1 MQQNGAFLVSGLW
14 LRLAAAAGPDVKRK
28 GALTHEKLLG
38 IVLSAA
44 MLLSMAAC
52 GSTAASSAAADSTAD
67 AATATDAA
75 ASDLKVGVITI
86 GDETEGYTAAHIN
99 GIKAA
104 AQKLGMSDSQ
114 IVWKYKVP
122 EGAECSDAAEDL
134 VGQGCNLV
142 VSNSYG
148 HQTYIVE
155 EAEKYPDVTFVS
167 MTGDFAALTGLDN
180 FKNAFTNVYESRYVA
195 GVVAGMKLQ
204 ELVESGTL
212 TPETQPNS
220 FTADGKVKIGYVGA
234 YNYAEVVSGYTAF
247 FLGVQSVYPNVAMEV
262 MYTNSWFDIDKEG
275 AAAEALIANGSVIIG
290 QHADSTGA
298 PAATQ
303 KQKDAG
309 KICYSVGYNID
320 MLETAPTAALTS
332 ATNVW
337 EVYYEYLFK
346 SMMDG
351 ENPATNW
358 SEGYNEGAVAITD
371 LGPEVAEGTAEK
383 VAEVEAALKD
393 GSLHVFDTS
402 KFTVNGETVTTAP
415 IDLTFYDYSTGTPVA
430 VYQGD
435 TEEAITDGYFSEST
449 LRSAPYFSCALTAL
463 PRMQTRLPDPT
474 N

>member
-1 MQQNGAFLVSGLW
+1 M
-14 LRLAAAAGPDVKRK
+14 K
-28 GALTHEKLLG
+28 KLLG
-38 IVLSAA
+38 ILLSAV
-44 MLLSMAAC
+44 MVFSLAAC
-52 GSTAASSAAADSTAD
+52 GSSASSQSSSAATADSAASSEAAGTE
-67 AATATDAA
+67 AA
-75 ASDLKVGVITI
+75 ASDLKVGVILV
-86 GDETEGYTAAHIN
+86 GDETEGYTAAHMK

-104 AQKLGMSDSQ
+104 AEKLGMTDDQ
-114 IVWKYKVP
+114 IIWKYKVP
-122 EGAECSDAAEDL
+122 ESAECSDAAEDL
-134 VGQGCNLV
+134 VGQGCNLI

-148 HQTYIVE
+148 HQSYMDEV
-155 EAEKYPDVTFVS
+155 ASKYPDVTFVS

-180 FKNAFTNVYESRYVA
+180 FKNAFTNVYESRYVS
-195 GVVAGMKLQ
+195 GVVAGMKVK
-204 ELVESGTL
+204 ELVESGAL
-212 TPETQPNS
+212 TPDTQADS

-247 FLGVQSVYPNVAMEV
+247 FLGIKSVYPDVVMEV
-262 MYTNSWFDIDKEG
+262 MYTNSWFDIDKEA
-275 AAAEALIANGSVIIG
+275 AAAEALIANGCVIIG

-309 KICYSVGYNID
+309 RICYSVGYNID

-351 ENPATNW
+351 ETPATNW

-402 KFTVNGETVTTAP
+402 KFTVNGEAVTTAP

-449 LRSAPYFSCALTAL
+449 LRSAPYFSLRIDGITEDA
-463 PRMQTRLPDPT
+463 DPVA
-474 N
+474 

>member
-1 MQQNGAFLVSGLW
+1 MKKILAFV
-14 LRLAAAAGPDVKRK
+14 LAAIMMLTLLAGCSNGGEKDSDVKNFK
-28 GALTHEKLLG
+28 IGFIFLHDENSTYDKNFIDAAKLACKNLGLSDDQVMMKTNIPENNDCYEAALDLADHG
-38 IVLSAA
+38 CNVIF
-44 MLLSMAAC
+44 
-52 GSTAASSAAADSTAD
+52 ADSF
-67 AATATDAA
+67 
-75 ASDLKVGVITI
+75 GH
-86 GDETEGYTAAHIN
+86 EPFM
-99 GIKAA
+99 
-104 AQKLGMSDSQ
+104 AQ
-114 IVWKYKVP
+114 
-122 EGAECSDAAEDL
+122 A
-134 VGQGCNLV
+134 
-142 VSNSYG
+142 
-148 HQTYIVE
+148 
-155 EAEKYPDVTFVS
+155 AEKYPDVEFCHA
-167 MTGDFAALTGLDN
+167 TGTTAHTAGLKN
-180 FKNAFTNVYESRYVA
+180 FHNAFASIYEGRYLA
-195 GVVAGMKLQ
+195 GIAAGLKLN
-204 ELVESGTL
+204 EMIANGE
-212 TPETQPNS
+212 
-220 FTADGKVKIGYVGA
+220 FTAEEAKIGYVGA

-449 LRSAPYFSCALTAL
+449 LRSAPYFSLRIDGITEDA
-463 PRMQTRLPDPT
+463 DPVA
-474 N
+474 

>member
-1 MQQNGAFLVSGLW
+1 MKKLIALVL
-14 LRLAAAAGPDVKRK
+14 
-28 GALTHEKLLG
+28 
-38 IVLSAA
+38 AA
-44 MLLSMAAC
+44 MLCMAAC
-52 GSTAASSAAADSTAD
+52 AALAAD
-67 AATATDAA
+67 
-75 ASDLKVGVITI
+75 LKIGAVML
-86 GDETEGYTAAHIN
+86 GDETEGYTLAHME
-99 GIKAA
+99 GIKQAA
-104 AQKLGMSDSQ
+104 AELGLSDS

-122 EGAECSDAAEDL
+122 EDQTCYDSALDL
-134 VGQGCNLV
+134 VGQGCNLII
-142 VSNSYG
+142 SNSYG
-148 HQTYIVE
+148 HQSYMALAAE
-155 EAEKYPDVTFVS
+155 EYPDVTFVA
-167 MTGDFAALTGLDN
+167 MTGDFAALSGLDN
-180 FKNAFTNVYESRYVA
+180 LKNAFTKVYQSRYVS
-195 GVVAGMKLQ
+195 GVVAGMKLA
-204 ELVESGTL
+204 EMLGDGTL
-212 TPETQPNS
+212 SAEKQPNS
-220 FTADGKVKIGYVGA
+220 FDADGNVKIGYVGA

-247 FLGVQSVYPNVAMEV
+247 FLGIRSIVPNVTMEV

-275 AAAEALIANGSVIIG
+275 AAAEALVAKGCVIIG

-449 LRSAPYFSCALTAL
+449 LRSAPYFSLRIDGITEDA
-463 PRMQTRLPDPT
+463 DPVA
-474 N
+474 

>member
-1 MQQNGAFLVSGLW
+1 
-14 LRLAAAAGPDVKRK
+14 
-28 GALTHEKLLG
+28 
-38 IVLSAA
+38 
-44 MLLSMAAC
+44 
-52 GSTAASSAAADSTAD
+52 
-67 AATATDAA
+67 
-75 ASDLKVGVITI
+75 
-86 GDETEGYTAAHIN
+86 
-99 GIKAA
+99 
-104 AQKLGMSDSQ
+104 MSDSQ

-346 SMMDG
+346 SMMAG
-351 ENPATNW
+351 ENPAANW

-449 LRSAPYFSCALTAL
+449 LRSAPYFSLRIDGITEDA
-463 PRMQTRLPDPT
+463 DPVA
-474 N
+474 

>member
-1 MQQNGAFLVSGLW
+1 M
-14 LRLAAAAGPDVKRK
+14 K
-28 GALTHEKLLG
+28 KLLG

-52 GSTAASSAAADSTAD
+52 GSTAASSAASSAAADSTAD

-320 MLETAPTAALTS
+320 MLET
-332 ATNVW
+332 
-337 EVYYEYLFK
+337 
-346 SMMDG
+346 
-351 ENPATNW
+351 
-358 SEGYNEGAVAITD
+358 
-371 LGPEVAEGTAEK
+371 EVAKGTAEK

-449 LRSAPYFSCALTAL
+449 LRSAPYFSLRIDGITEDA
-463 PRMQTRLPDPT
+463 DPVA
-474 N
+474 

>member
-1 MQQNGAFLVSGLW
+1 MQQNGAFLVSGPWLW
-14 LRLAAAAGPDVKRK
+14 LAAAAGPDVKRK

-52 GSTAASSAAADSTAD
+52 GSTAASSAASSAAADSTAD

-449 LRSAPYFSCALTAL
+449 LRSAPYFSLRIDGITEDA
-463 PRMQTRLPDPT
+463 DPVA
-474 N
+474 